1 MIALDTNV
9 LARVI
14 LNDDPAQ
21 YSAARQALTGDG
33 VLVTATVVLELI
45 WVLRSIA
52 SLTDDEIRD
61 ALRVIAASPAVTVV
75 APSACDEFL
84 RLWAGG
90 LDAEDAAH
98 LAFAGDVNTFVTF
111 DRPLVKRAKK
121 LGSTVLAELPSSRG

>member
-1 MIALDTNV
+1 MNALDTDV

-14 LNDDPAQ
+14 LNDDPSQ
-21 YSAARQALTGDG
+21 YRAARQALSGG
-33 VLVTATVVLELI
+33 EVLVTATVVLELI

-61 ALRVIAASPAVTVV
+61 AIRVIAAWPSVTVV
-75 APSACDEFL
+75 SPTSCDEFL

-98 LAFAGDVNTFVTF
+98 LAFVEGVAAFVTF
-111 DRPLVKRAKK
+111 DRALAKRAKK
-121 LGSTVLAELPSSRG
+121 LGSPVAAELPTSAR

>member
-14 LNDDPAQ
+14 LNDDPSQ
-21 YSAARQALTGDG
+21 YPAARQALAGDG

-61 ALRVIAASPAVTVV
+61 AIRVIAAWPSVTVV
-75 APSACDEFL
+75 SSSACDEFL
-84 RLWAGG
+84 HLWAGG

-98 LAFAGDVNTFVTF
+98 LAFVDEVKAFVTF
-111 DRPLVKRAKK
+111 DHALVKRAKK
-121 LGSTVLAELPSSRG
+121 LGSIVVAERPR

>member
-1 MIALDTNV
+1 MNALDTNV

-21 YSAARQALTGDG
+21 YPAARQALAGG
-33 VLVTATVVLELI
+33 EVLVTATVVLELI

-52 SLTDDEIRD
+52 SLTDDEIRH
-61 ALRVIAASPAVTVV
+61 AIRIIAAWPSVTVV
-75 APSACDEFL
+75 SPTSCDEFL

-98 LAFAGDVNTFVTF
+98 LAFLHEADAFVTF
-111 DRPLVKRAKK
+111 DRALVKRAKK
-121 LGSTVLAELPSSRG
+121 LGSTIAAELPG